1 MALSVYF
8 SDESIVNQLRS
19 FFELEE
25 QWTIDFGSLLS
36 QVEEDDEEFYSLK
49 IKGRRFLIHKVL
61 GFVSEDEED
70 VEL

>member
-8 SDESIVNQLRS
+8 SDESVVNQLRS

-36 QVEEDDEEFYSLK
+36 QVEDDDEEFYSLK
-49 IKGRRFLIHKVL
+49 IKGRCFFIHKVL
-61 GFVSEDEED
+61 GFVSEDDGD